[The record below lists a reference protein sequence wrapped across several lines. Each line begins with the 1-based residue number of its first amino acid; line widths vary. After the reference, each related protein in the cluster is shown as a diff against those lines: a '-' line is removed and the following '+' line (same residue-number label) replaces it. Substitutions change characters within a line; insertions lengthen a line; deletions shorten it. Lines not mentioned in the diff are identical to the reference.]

1 MTICPSPMTVTQPR
15 QPRYDLLLIIFV
27 LSIVVNNLSY
37 VIVATIKFNQIK
49 QNLCLQQP
57 SQIMKG
63 QLITPLRSGAKKSW
77 LLDDDKQLY
86 RRNAEYRKGRYIIS
100 FVNPFT

>member
-1 MTICPSPMTVTQPR
+1 MTQPR
-15 QPRYDLLLIIFV
+15 QPRYDLLLLIIFV

-37 VIVATIKFNQIK
+37 VNVATIKFNQIK